1 MFEGPA
7 VVIAYLG
14 GDRGV
19 VVCAPLQERM
29 SALTALEVPKEAAAR
44 RKTEAAEPAV
54 DFGVVGWGVPT
65 RAQRDDPVFFAKMPE
80 AFMTREVQTDT
91 PVKPRCRR
99 LGRRTEAATD
109 FRQVEFLRAETAK
122 SPVRLSN
129 AVDSH

>member
-44 RKTEAAEPAV
+44 RKPAV

-65 RAQRDDPVFFAKMPE
+65 PAQRDDPVFFAKMPE